1 MWQHERTG
9 VARRLAIVAALTAL
23 LLATAAPPLADADPA
38 VTLVRVYRGGTGM
51 VFEVCRGHFDP
62 PVTDAENP
70 AYCEGKIG
78 RWSEARWQAYNAAHG
93 PGAGVGG
100 EADEGGRGG
109 EVASGGQEGRGK
121 GPAEPAVATGAEGA
135 AEAAPTPVVPY
146 GGSLDPTAV
155 LGITNPLCGEAGK
168 LSAQQVRN
176 CRSSHSPEA
185 EYPVGNYGWDIHIE
199 AGGFISSLF
208 VPAVSFVLQIL
219 SVVWLGM
226 LMMLKGCLIVLGF
239 AFSLSPFT
247 DNRMLGQISTGLTRF
262 YDQLTSPWLMT
273 LFVVLGG
280 WGLYNGIVRRRS
292 AETLAGMAM
301 ALAMMLGALWIIHSP
316 RDTVGRLAG
325 AIDSAS
331 LVAVSAP
338 SSGNAGAPIR
348 SYNDAMG
355 AVWNQM
361 TAVPFCA
368 MDFSSV
374 GWCMNAEPS
383 KAAREA
389 ARSGLGEGDAFTQQL
404 LAGLGTA
411 APAAATSAL
420 AHDLSGLFGPA
431 PTIRDLYLRFSPLS
445 GPRDKLWD
453 YYNGEPDEHIGL
465 PLEIGPQLDIGG
477 GSEGHAP
484 DKVSMQGRGGV
495 LTRMVM
501 VVVFAVGLLGGLLL
515 LLWLAMKLVTATA
528 AAFVLVLAAPLAMF
542 FPVFG
547 QTGRAIFT
555 RWATSLLGSVVAKLI
570 YSSLLGIVLLGS
582 TILGSA
588 IGGSSA
594 PLGLVAVMAF
604 WWAVFLSRDKY
615 LAVFQIDPI
624 GDRGTGLYRTLAG
637 GYLGYRVAKA
647 ASGAVGNIRSEH
659 RARSVQRSERETRR
673 RQEGAERGLD
683 RQAHERLDVAT
694 ANAGER
700 LDARERSEREARSL
714 REDHE
719 VRALRDDPG
728 SLSEE
733 AHRSASAKQV
743 RLSELQRRLEE
754 TAPQARAD
762 RRLVDH
768 VRANEAAG
776 LPAHGKAELQGAREA
791 IQREAHLPLDAP
803 EHRWRAQAA
812 GRDPATPEGRDAIAA
827 GVAEARS
834 ASGELAAARLEQVD
848 LHRPVRTRGDQRR
861 PTSGLRRQRAP
872 GEAAGDRRQGAEIPD
887 RPPSGEWRPA
897 EDPEEPGVPRPR
909 RRSRVRDWLS
919 R

>member
-1 MWQHERTG
+1 MWRPERRG
-9 VARRLAIVAALTAL
+9 VGRLVATLAMSAL
-23 LLATAAPPLADADPA
+23 LLALAAPPLAGADPA

-51 VFEVCRGHFDP
+51 VFEVCRGQFDP

-70 AYCEGKIG
+70 AYCKGKIG
-78 RWSEARWQAYNAAHG
+78 RWSEAQWQAYNTSH
-93 PGAGVGG
+93 GAGAEGTEGG
-100 EADEGGRGG
+100 EGAGAR
-109 EVASGGQEGRGK
+109 QEGRGK
-121 GPAEPAVATGAEGA
+121 AAREPNVATGTEAA
-135 AEAAPTPVVPY
+135 AEAATTPVIPY

-155 LGITNPLCGEAGK
+155 LGITNPLCGETGQ

-185 EYPVGNYGWDIHIE
+185 AYPVGNYGWDIHIE

-219 SVVWLGM
+219 SVLWLGL
-226 LMMLKGCLIVLGF
+226 LMVLKGCLIVLGF

-273 LFVVLGG
+273 LFVILGG
-280 WGLYNGIVRRRS
+280 WGLYNGLVRRRTG
-292 AETLAGMAM
+292 ETLAGMAM

-316 RDTVGRLAG
+316 RDTVGQLAG

-331 LVAVSAP
+331 LTAVAAP
-338 SSGNAGAPIR
+338 SSGHLATPIR
-348 SYNDAMG
+348 SYNDAMA
-355 AVWNQM
+355 AVWDEM
-361 TAVPFCA
+361 TAAPFCA

-383 KAAREA
+383 EAAIEA

-404 LAGLGTA
+404 LAGLPSA
-411 APAAATSAL
+411 APAAATAAL
-420 AHDLSGLFGPA
+420 SRDLSGLFGGA
-431 PTIRDLYLRFSPLS
+431 PSIRDLYLRFSPES

-453 YYNGEPDEHIGL
+453 YYNGEPDEHVGL
-465 PLEIGPQLDIGG
+465 PLDIGPQIDIGG
-477 GSEGHAP
+477 GSDGHAP
-484 DKVSMQGRGGV
+484 DKVSMQGRSGV

-501 VVVFAVGLLGGLLL
+501 VFVFTLGLLGGLLL

-570 YSSLLGIVLLGS
+570 YSGLLGIVLLGS
-582 TILGSA
+582 TILGTSV
-588 IGGSSA
+588 GGSS
-594 PLGLVAVMAF
+594 PTLGLVAVMAF

-624 GDRGTGLYRTLAG
+624 GERGSGLYRTLAG
-637 GYLGYRVAKA
+637 GYLGYRVARA
-647 ASGAVGNIRSEH
+647 ASGAVGNIRAEH
-659 RARSVQRSERETRR
+659 RERSVQRSERETRR
-673 RQEGAERGLD
+673 RQESAERGLD
-683 RQAHERLDVAT
+683 RQAHERLEVAT
-694 ANAGER
+694 TNATER
-700 LDARERSEREARSL
+700 QDERARSEREARSL
-714 REDHE
+714 REDSE
-719 VRALRDDPG
+719 VQALRTDPA

-733 AHRSASAKQV
+733 QRRSATSKQE
-743 RLSELQRRLEE
+743 RLSRLERRLEE
-754 TAPQARAD
+754 TSTQSRAD

-776 LPAHGKAELQGAREA
+776 LPPHGKAELQGAREA
-791 IQREAHLPLDAP
+791 IRREAKLPPEAP

-812 GRDPATPEGRDAIAA
+812 GHDPASPEGREAIAA

-834 ASGELAAARLEQVD
+834 AAGDLSAARLEQVD
-848 LHRPVRTRGDQRR
+848 LHRPVRSRGDQRR
-861 PTSGLRRQRAP
+861 PAGGLRRERPP
-872 GEAAGDRRQGAEIPD
+872 GETRERAAGEDGGDRRSAAGEDRGRGPQEPEIP
-887 RPPSGEWRPA
+887 RA
-897 EDPEEPGVPRPR
+897 R